1 MYEIDCSV
9 NKLSC
14 VFIEYKRL
22 RKARQEAPGLRKRH
36 PPPSMVML
44 SLRVQSLAIYG
55 VTMSANSQKET
66 LDRVQKISVL
76 VAFAEARIK
85 VRRKHS
91 DSSV

>member
-1 MYEIDCSV
+1 MPVRARFDLKSLSR
-9 NKLSC
+9 KLSSD
-14 VFIEYKRL
+14 VK
-22 RKARQEAPGLRKRH
+22 KARRGAHGLRKRP

-91 DSSV
+91 DTSF